1 MSALAF
7 KALRLLADGRFR
19 SGEAMA
25 RDLGRSRA
33 TLNEALKLAPQLGV
47 DLFRVRGKGYRLA
60 SPIEFLDAKAIVA
73 ALGPAAA
80 RVRLVLFDEID
91 STSTRLATL
100 AAEGAPTGTCVA
112 VEWQRAGRGRRGRAW
127 QSGLGSGLAFSLLWR
142 FERGAGHLAG
152 LSLAVAVALAR
163 ALEECGVAGVGVKWP
178 NDLVIDNRKLAG
190 ILVETSGDMLGPT
203 AAIIGVG
210 LNYRLPEALVARI
223 DQPAIDVA
231 AACAHLPS
239 RNALLGSMV
248 RELAA
253 GLDAFE
259 RSGFAASRD
268 AWRARHAYAG
278 KRVRV
283 LPSDEEAYDADV
295 VDIAED
301 GALLVAAAG
310 RTRRLV
316 SAEVSVR

>member
-1 MSALAF
+1 MSTLAF
-7 KALRLLADGRFR
+7 QALRLLSDGRFR
-19 SGEAMA
+19 SGEAIA
-25 RDLGRSRA
+25 RGLGRSRA
-33 TLNEALKLAPQLGV
+33 ALNEALKVAPLLGV

-60 SPIEFLDAKAIVA
+60 LPIEFLEAQAVVA
-73 ALGPAAA
+73 SLGPAAS
-80 RVRLVLFDEID
+80 RVRLVLLDEID
-91 STSTRLATL
+91 STSTRLSAM

-163 ALEECGVAGVGVKWP
+163 ALEQAGVTGVGVKWP
-178 NDLVIDNRKLAG
+178 NDLVVGNRKLAG

-210 LNYRLPEALVARI
+210 LNYRLPEAMLARI
-223 DQPAIDVA
+223 DQPASDVA
-231 AACAHLPS
+231 GACTTLPS
-239 RNALLGSMV
+239 RNALLGAIV
-248 RELAA
+248 RELVAELDGFEQA
-253 GLDAFE
+253 GF
-259 RSGFAASRD
+259 RASRD
-268 AWRARHAYAG
+268 SWRARHAYAG

-283 LPSDEEAYDADV
+283 LPANEEAYDAEV

-301 GALLVAAAG
+301 GALLVAAGG
-310 RTRRLV
+310 RTLRLT